1 MPKTNAEMCRQYRR
15 KKKEN
20 KIKMKKNPGKS
31 STERSREFRARKKQ
45 LLNNQNR
52 CSNISVNVTDVINEN
67 QLIEEMT
74 SSKELWAYMKTHFE
88 SNRLPWYHMK
98 TLVLNKLKRLYA
110 ADDKSENVSAKDR
123 MSQMDWIIFDF
134 ALVHEKIDLI
144 EMNGMRRQTQ
154 DRQPLIDLFELVT
167 KFDIE
172 DRSGDSLA
180 GAWTAATALY
190 NSRGHQCS
198 PMLLQKRWYQLKEVT
213 RESLYEYWYASRENS
228 PSSAESIQRPTKLQR
243 AVARKYPSIITS
255 AFPEWRELIEN
266 RLVIMSEDFEKEN
279 WMNNT
284 AASIDTESKPDLEVI
299 EPFIETID
307 TDHVQKPRQITVDVG
322 SNKEPR
328 HSAERGRKFSS
339 RKALIKQQSNHQ
351 QEPDAIAEI
360 GVEDIQSA
368 GPSEDNQVSEPSE
381 MRTIEKRAK
390 SAESTRRWR
399 ERKQGIST
407 STKNQA
413 KTAAQRM
420 REYRERKK
428 VNKTSG
434 SNEEQSELSDSTLT
448 LKYEITKHQMA
459 HENFDRNFQKNPFV
473 YSCTDL
479 KKASAIYEDQLKKIT
494 FVMPKSSTSRS
505 EEDRLRKTTAAEK
518 RAERNRR
525 YRARQRAL
533 WNAAAQQIACAHNA
547 TGSRDRVHEQT
558 SMNDRVYEHEQKK
571 ISRKKPALTGAERA
585 RRFRASRRAR
595 KNASKLADSNQP
607 MIVDEEK
614 KKWTN
619 NAEASIN
626 TESKPDLEVIEPF
639 IETIDVDQDLD
650 NETRKHRRRSEE
662 NTETNGMIIE
672 IKSEPRDFEDLA
684 DPLQTIKIPLLLHTG
699 KTEQLIE
706 NETCNT
712 DFGED
717 MIKTEK
723 NTNIIPT
730 LDYLREITKNSSEM
744 KAIFIEEIEPK
755 IAGVFGNV
763 NDTYDSK
770 DPRATKV
777 CEDEAMLE
785 EATKCHRDAINDASK
800 AVDPQERILQDTN
813 TILKS
818 EMEEHLHLNI
828 FDNVIEFVDNKVQ
841 YIENDHVNTVHVIQ
855 TKNDFTLQSRL
866 SCEHGN
872 SALTSELKCLFD
884 LKEDAMK
891 MSKNKPQGRNLKDSL
906 KQPNISEIQTDV
918 NKTTNRINSD
928 VSNTMNN
935 TLFLESKSD
944 AQSETRTD
952 DSMKVKMS
960 SHLFHKP
967 RNRSYDPTQLC
978 KNPDFNKKLKR
989 LTNAFLSSPR
999 NRVLLNACRPITV
1012 DVMKAI
1018 ESKLFNGTVYLK
1030 DCDQLNSHVP
1040 DRGAVS
1046 HTTTRVPSTIASR
1059 SSTNIRLVNP
1069 DHLMSLSKCYT
1080 TNLTQESCGD
1090 AMEINRKIN
1099 QPDITEVPCSNQ
1111 SWLTIEVPSL
1121 TVRTNNESIAATPEL
1136 NSNLSCTET
1145 ETGISSKKI
1154 PRKELSVVNDC
1165 FLTHDIL
1172 NKMLVKMDEDE
1183 HNSSRVTFGISSRR
1197 LKPNTNKTMLKKNK
1211 SIPNV
1216 EIQTCRSPAQ
1226 NTTKMVSAVELLS
1239 ERNYSPANDSLIMA
1253 DNIVVDSESQIVKPV
1268 FAREQYQTDK
1278 HEMINTTSN
1287 VKTLVI
1293 EPIFIHV
1300 AKQSKKLMFLASL
1313 ASQQTLDKRKAIDE
1327 TSYVNVDNNYDDIT
1341 GKIVKVDGNF
1351 DLNKS
1356 INNASPSHMAV
1367 GI

>member
-1 MPKTNAEMCRQYRR
+1 MFSEFQVQTIQFQSSMNNEAQQGISSGSQSFKDPNEEHDECSMLNASVHHETNVA
-15 KKKEN
+15 
-20 KIKMKKNPGKS
+20 G
-31 STERSREFRARKKQ
+31 
-45 LLNNQNR
+45 
-52 CSNISVNVTDVINEN
+52 NEN

-494 FVMPKSSTSRS
+494 
-505 EEDRLRKTTAAEK
+505 
-518 RAERNRR
+518 
-525 YRARQRAL
+525 
-533 WNAAAQQIACAHNA
+533 
-547 TGSRDRVHEQT
+547 
-558 SMNDRVYEHEQKK
+558 
-571 ISRKKPALTGAERA
+571 
-585 RRFRASRRAR
+585 
-595 KNASKLADSNQP
+595 
-607 MIVDEEK
+607 EK